1 MNLHFMKTNSLRLG
15 CFSPVFGRKRGAFFA
30 SIKIAVCFL
39 VELES
44 RLGLSIKDLLLC
56 VKIISGNLRRLPRGM
71 FKIVHEIALGG
82 FKANY

>member
-1 MNLHFMKTNSLRLG
+1 MG
-15 CFSPVFGRKRGAFFA
+15 CVSPVFGRKRGASWLSNTT
-30 SIKIAVCFL
+30 SIKIEVCFL

-56 VKIISGNLRRLPRGM
+56 VKILSGNLRRLPRAM
-71 FKIVHEIALGG
+71 LKIVHEIALGG